1 MYWYQN
7 TSYYLRSKLFDS
19 VLSELCIYLQTK
31 TRLYL
36 DKIESINLEWREYQT
51 GPNMMV
57 LVSHTYS

>member
-19 VLSELCIYLQTK
+19 VLSKLCIYLQTK
-31 TRLYL
+31 MRLYL